1 MASFNRVILM
11 GNVTRDPE
19 LRYLASGS
27 AVCELGM
34 AMNRRYKDK
43 DGNWVDEPTYVDVT
57 LWSRT
62 AEIAGEYLSKGSPVL
77 IEGHLKLDS
86 WEKDGKK
93 NYKLKVV
100 GDTMQL
106 LGTRGQGGGGG
117 QAGAGQAG
125 GGERSERQERPAA
138 RPPAARG
145 KPAPAKNNAPP
156 ADDFYQDYGGGD
168 EGGHDQGGPQD
179 DIPF

>member
-43 DGNWVDEPTYVDVT
+43 DGKMVDETTFVDVT

-62 AEIAGEYLSKGSPVL
+62 AEIAGETFGL
-77 IEGHLKLDS
+77 IS
-86 WEKDGKK
+86 
-93 NYKLKVV
+93 
-100 GDTMQL
+100 
-106 LGTRGQGGGGG
+106 
-117 QAGAGQAG
+117 
-125 GGERSERQERPAA
+125 
-138 RPPAARG
+138 
-145 KPAPAKNNAPP
+145 
-156 ADDFYQDYGGGD
+156 
-168 EGGHDQGGPQD
+168 
-179 DIPF
+179 

>member
-1 MASFNRVILM
+1 M
-11 GNVTRDPE
+11 
-19 LRYLASGS
+19 
-27 AVCELGM
+27 CELGM

-77 IEGHLKLDS
+77 IEGHLKLDT

-93 NYKLKVV
+93 NYKLRVV

-106 LGTRGQGGGGG
+106 LGTRGQGGGG
-117 QAGAGQAG
+117 QG
-125 GGERSERQERPAA
+125 GGDRAERQERPAS
-138 RPPAARG
+138 RPPANRG
-145 KPAPAKNNAPP
+145 KPAPAKSSAPS
-156 ADDFYQDYGGGD
+156 DDYYQDYDGGD
-168 EGGHDQGGPQD
+168 EGSQGGPQD

>member
-57 LWSRT
+57 LWART

-106 LGTRGQGGGGG
+106 LGQRGQGGGG
-117 QAGAGQAG
+117 QG
-125 GGERSERQERPAA
+125 GGERAERQERPAS
-138 RPPAARG
+138 RGPAPQRG
-145 KPAPAKNNAPP
+145 RPAPAKSNAPP
-156 ADDFYQDYGGGD
+156 AED
-168 EGGHDQGGPQD
+168 
-179 DIPF
+179 

>member
-43 DGNWVDEPTYVDVT
+43 DGKSVDETTFVDVT

-62 AEIAGEYLSKGSPVL
+62 AEIAGEYLTKGSPVL

-106 LGTRGQGGGGG
+106 LSTRGQGGGAPGG
-117 QAGAGQAG
+117 G
-125 GGERSERQERPAA
+125 GGERSERQERPAS
-138 RPPAARG
+138 RGPAPQRG
-145 KPAPAKNNAPP
+145 KPAPAKSNAPP
-156 ADDFYQDYGGGD
+156 SDDYYQDYEGGD
-168 EGGHDQGGPQD
+168 DGGSQGGPQD

>member
-19 LRYLASGS
+19 LRYLANGT
-27 AVCELGM
+27 ALCDLGM
-34 AMNRRYKDK
+34 AMNRRFKDK
-43 DGNWVDEPTYVDVT
+43 DGTWADETTFVTVT
-57 LWSRT
+57 LWART
-62 AEIAGEYLSKGSPVL
+62 AEIAGEYLTKGSPVM
-77 IEGHLKLDS
+77 IEGRLKLDQ

-93 NYKLKVV
+93 NSRLTVV
-100 GDTMQL
+100 GETMQL

-117 QAGAGQAG
+117 APAS
-125 GGERSERQERPAA
+125 GGERGERQERPAA

-145 KPAPAKNNAPP
+145 KPAPAKNAPP

-168 EGGHDQGGPQD
+168 DAGHDQGGPQD